1 MNTSNQFNPPILF
14 IPKEKECYEKRISVL
29 VSIKIDP
36 KTLSLCSS
44 LSHQFTATGTYS
56 DKSTRDIT
64 KLVEWY
70 SSNLSS
76 AIVSNEEETKGL
88 TTAINTGEAQI
99 FARLDGIMSSD
110 SCLTVTEPVVQI
122 TNLKG
127 SNDYTLDI
135 NKTVSTTETTSMN
148 CPSRTFVF
156 GKGVLL
162 LENDV
167 ASYDFAKQLWS
178 LTQYTVV
185 QISPSIIKDQYTTGE
200 QLAADYWCVWIGI
213 QGNITD
219 LDIMEMMQPGEII
232 DEFTKLG
239 GIFIVHDTDTN
250 PIIVTSSEGLE
261 FIGGKSESLTQFS
274 KLVQIPLSFEYLRTY
289 LYINSIKKEGDSM
302 ALETNCE
309 TCTPPEGSTS
319 ILTVDIPGGLAINL
333 LGIHIEACPI
343 CVTVFTDGSDTLT
356 SQQQD
361 IANNLIKIVQNLVP
375 NIPGA

>member
-36 KTLSLCSS
+36 KNLSLCSS

-99 FARLDGIMSSD
+99 FARLGGIMSSD
-110 SCLTVTEPVVQI
+110 SCLTVTEPVVQMK
-122 TNLKG
+122 NLKG

-135 NKTVSTTETTSMN
+135 NRTISMTETTSMN
-148 CPSRTFVF
+148 CPSKTFGF

-178 LTQYTVV
+178 LTKYTFV

-213 QGNITD
+213 QRNITD
-219 LDIMEMMQPGEII
+219 LDVMAMMQPGGII
-232 DEFTKLG
+232 DEFVKLG

-250 PIIVTSSEGLE
+250 PIIVTSSEGFE

-289 LYINSIKKEGDSM
+289 LYINAIKKEGDPM

-361 IANNLIKIVQNLVP
+361 ITNNLIKIVQNLVP

>member
-1 MNTSNQFNPPILF
+1 MLR
-14 IPKEKECYEKRISVL
+14 KRISVL

-261 FIGGKSESLTQFS
+261 FIGE
-274 KLVQIPLSFEYLRTY
+274 I
-289 LYINSIKKEGDSM
+289 
-302 ALETNCE
+302 
-309 TCTPPEGSTS
+309 
-319 ILTVDIPGGLAINL
+319 
-333 LGIHIEACPI
+333 
-343 CVTVFTDGSDTLT
+343 
-356 SQQQD
+356 
-361 IANNLIKIVQNLVP
+361 
-375 NIPGA
+375 

>member
-110 SCLTVTEPVVQI
+110 SCLTVTEPVVQM

-135 NKTVSTTETTSMN
+135 NKTVSTTETTSMY
-148 CPSRTFVF
+148 CPSRTFGF

-185 QISPSIIKDQYTTGE
+185 QISPSIIKDQYTTGK

-219 LDIMEMMQPGEII
+219 LDVMEMMQPGGII
-232 DEFTKLG
+232 DEFVKLG

>member
-1 MNTSNQFNPPILF
+1 MLR
-14 IPKEKECYEKRISVL
+14 KRISVL

-36 KTLSLCSS
+36 KNLSLCSS

-64 KLVEWY
+64 NLVEWY

-76 AIVSNEEETKGL
+76 AIVSNKEETKGL
-88 TTAINTGEAQI
+88 ITAINTGEAQI

-110 SCLTVTEPVVQI
+110 SCLTVTEPVVQM
-122 TNLKG
+122 TNLQG
-127 SNDYTLDI
+127 SNDCTLDI
-135 NKTVSTTETTSMN
+135 NRTVSTTETTSMN
-148 CPSRTFVF
+148 CPSRTFGF

-162 LENDV
+162 LDNDV

-178 LTQYTVV
+178 ITQYTVV
-185 QISPSIIKDQYTTGE
+185 QISPSIIKGQYTTGK

-219 LDIMEMMQPGEII
+219 LDVMAMMQPGGII
-232 DEFTKLG
+232 DEFVKLG

-250 PIIVTSSEGLE
+250 PIIVTSPEGFE
-261 FIGGKSESLTQFS
+261 FIGSKSESLTQFS

-302 ALETNCE
+302 ALETNCQ

-361 IANNLIKIVQNLVP
+361 IANNLIKVVQNLVP
-375 NIPGA
+375 TIPGA

>member
-29 VSIKIDP
+29 VSIKIYP

-44 LSHQFTATGTYS
+44 LSHQFNATGTYS

-64 KLVEWY
+64 NLVEWY

-76 AIVSNEEETKGL
+76 AIVSNEEGIKGL

-99 FARLDGIMSSD
+99 FARLDGIMSSN
-110 SCLTVTEPVVQI
+110 SCLTVTEPVVQT

-127 SNDYTLDI
+127 SNDCTLDI
-135 NKTVSTTETTSMN
+135 NRTISMTETTSIN
-148 CPSRTFVF
+148 YPSRTFGF

-178 LTQYTVV
+178 LTKYTVV
-185 QISPSIIKDQYTTGE
+185 QISPSIIKNQYTTGK

-213 QGNITD
+213 QGNITN
-219 LDIMEMMQPGEII
+219 LDVMAMMQPGGII
-232 DEFTKLG
+232 DEFVKLG

-250 PIIVTSSEGLE
+250 PIIVTSPEGFE

-302 ALETNCE
+302 ALETNCQ

-361 IANNLIKIVQNLVP
+361 IANNLIKVVQNLVP
-375 NIPGA
+375 TIPGA

>member
-44 LSHQFTATGTYS
+44 SSHQFTATGTYS

-110 SCLTVTEPVVQI
+110 SCLTVTEPVVQM

-127 SNDYTLDI
+127 FNDYTLDI

-185 QISPSIIKDQYTTGE
+185 QISPSIIKDQYTTGK

-213 QGNITD
+213 QGNITN
-219 LDIMEMMQPGEII
+219 LDVMEMMQPGGII
-232 DEFTKLG
+232 DEFVKIG
-239 GIFIVHDTDTN
+239 GIFIVHDTDNN
-250 PIIVTSSEGLE
+250 PIIVTSPEGFE

-274 KLVQIPLSFEYLRTY
+274 RLVQIPVSFEYLRTY
-289 LYINSIKKEGDSM
+289 LYINSIKKEGNSM

-361 IANNLIKIVQNLVP
+361 ITNNLIKIVQNLVP

>member
-44 LSHQFTATGTYS
+44 SSHQFTATGTYS

-110 SCLTVTEPVVQI
+110 SCLTVTEPVVQM

-185 QISPSIIKDQYTTGE
+185 QISPSIIKDQYTTGK

-213 QGNITD
+213 QGNITN
-219 LDIMEMMQPGEII
+219 LDVMEMMQPGGII
-232 DEFTKLG
+232 DEFVKIG
-239 GIFIVHDTDTN
+239 GIFIVHDTDNN
-250 PIIVTSSEGLE
+250 PIIVTSPEGFE

-274 KLVQIPLSFEYLRTY
+274 RLVQIPVSFEYLRTY
-289 LYINSIKKEGDSM
+289 LYINSIKKEGNSM

-361 IANNLIKIVQNLVP
+361 ITNNLIKIVQNLVP

>member
-14 IPKEKECYEKRISVL
+14 IPKEKECYEKRICVL

-110 SCLTVTEPVVQI
+110 SCLTVTEPVVQM

-148 CPSRTFVF
+148 CPSSTFVF

-185 QISPSIIKDQYTTGE
+185 QISPSIIKDQYTTGK
-200 QLAADYWCVWIGI
+200 QLAADYWCVWIEI

-219 LDIMEMMQPGEII
+219 LDVMELMQPGGII

-250 PIIVTSSEGLE
+250 PIIVTSSEGFE

-289 LYINSIKKEGDSM
+289 LYNNSIKKEGDSM
-302 ALETNCE
+302 ALETNCQ

-343 CVTVFTDGSDTLT
+343 CVTVFIDGSDTLT

-361 IANNLIKIVQNLVP
+361 IANNLIKVVQSLVP
-375 NIPGA
+375 TIPGA

>member
-44 LSHQFTATGTYS
+44 LSHQFTATGMYS

-110 SCLTVTEPVVQI
+110 SCLTVTEPVVQM

-219 LDIMEMMQPGEII
+219 LDVMAMMKPGGII

-343 CVTVFTDGSDTLT
+343 CVTVFIDGSDTLT

>member
-29 VSIKIDP
+29 VSIKINP

-88 TTAINTGEAQI
+88 TTAINTGETQI

-110 SCLTVTEPVVQI
+110 SCLTVTEPVVQM

-127 SNDYTLDI
+127 SNDYTSDI
-135 NKTVSTTETTSMN
+135 NKTVSTTETISMN

-219 LDIMEMMQPGEII
+219 LDVMAMMKPGGII

-274 KLVQIPLSFEYLRTY
+274 KPVQIPLSFEYLRTY

-361 IANNLIKIVQNLVP
+361 ITNNLIKIVQNLVP

>member
-56 DKSTRDIT
+56 DKSIRDIT

-76 AIVSNEEETKGL
+76 AIVSNGEETKGL

-219 LDIMEMMQPGEII
+219 LDIMEMMQPGGII

>member
-44 LSHQFTATGTYS
+44 SSHQFTATGTYS

-110 SCLTVTEPVVQI
+110 SCLTVTEPVVQM

-127 SNDYTLDI
+127 FNDYTLDI

-185 QISPSIIKDQYTTGE
+185 QISPSIIKDQYTTGK

-213 QGNITD
+213 QGNITN
-219 LDIMEMMQPGEII
+219 LDVMEMMQPGGII
-232 DEFTKLG
+232 DEFVKIG
-239 GIFIVHDTDTN
+239 GIFIVHDTDNN
-250 PIIVTSSEGLE
+250 PIIVTSPEGFE

-274 KLVQIPLSFEYLRTY
+274 RLVQIPVSFEYLRTY
-289 LYINSIKKEGDSM
+289 LYINSIKKEGNSM

-343 CVTVFTDGSDTLT
+343 CVTVFTDGSATLT

-361 IANNLIKIVQNLVP
+361 ITNNLIKIVQNLVP